1 MVLDGIDTYDL
12 AKLVKKYMRE
22 GWQPLGG
29 VVCSDSG
36 RLYLQAMV
44 QYEEE
49 NSGSICKMVPTS
61 TTPFDLDLGQP

>member
-44 QYEEE
+44 QYEGIVEIEDDNWQEE
-49 NSGSICKMVPTS
+49 CH
-61 TTPFDLDLGQP
+61 